1 MEVSVNQI
9 HKNHYIFI
17 ILHITI
23 LYEIFTIGGVMK
35 SMIAYI
41 KLPLIHCY
49 HIFSNSTDVYLPKN
63 YHEQYSLIWYRPTML
78 VHGLCDLWQNH
89 SLDEWGCEGKR
100 PTGLSMIPTPLE
112 SGRS

>member
-9 HKNHYIFI
+9 HKNQYISI

-23 LYEIFTIGGVMK
+23 LYEIFFIRGVMK

-49 HIFSNSTDVYLPKN
+49 HMFSNSTDVYLPKN
-63 YHEQYSLIWYRPTML
+63 YHEHYSLIWYRPTML
-78 VHGLCDLWQNH
+78 AHGLILQ
-89 SLDEWGCEGKR
+89 
-100 PTGLSMIPTPLE
+100 LE
-112 SGRS
+112 YFV

>member
-9 HKNHYIFI
+9 HKNQYILI

-23 LYEIFTIGGVMK
+23 LYEILNTGGRGVIK

-41 KLPLIHCY
+41 KVPLIHCY

-63 YHEQYSLIWYRPTML
+63 YHKHYSLIWYRPTML
-78 VHGLCDLWQNH
+78 AHGL
-89 SLDEWGCEGKR
+89 K
-100 PTGLSMIPTPLE
+100 
-112 SGRS
+112 